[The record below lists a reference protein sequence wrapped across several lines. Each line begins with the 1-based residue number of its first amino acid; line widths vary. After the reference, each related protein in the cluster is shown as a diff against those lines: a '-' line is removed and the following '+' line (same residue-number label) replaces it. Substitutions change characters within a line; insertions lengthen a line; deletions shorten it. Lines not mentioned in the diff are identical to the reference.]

1 VRSSSCQSIHDGR
14 LATHGCRPL
23 SGRLAEQVEKPKRE
37 KMMAPARLDSSI
49 RAIGLRVTINTLKS
63 RLRSTFMAYRSVALR
78 HQIAAIL
85 FALLPLAAAA
95 GKFTSVTPSPDTG
108 DTKSRL
114 TITISD
120 GTRFNAPKDVGQ
132 VGYENSYVS
141 PDGRYVGWLDMYPLP
156 GADFNYPIPGP
167 LVVLDLS
174 RKPHYFGEH
183 NSQSIF
189 QWCFVPN
196 VAEVAYMS
204 GTLHF
209 SDAATF
215 YLQRISDGRLLAT
228 YDFPDSKEKTARASA
243 RKHAPAWMRCVLKQE
258 AANYASMWKH

>member
-1 VRSSSCQSIHDGR
+1 MEGPVPKLPVAAVR
-14 LATHGCRPL
+14 
-23 SGRLAEQVEKPKRE
+23 SGRLAEQAEKPRRE
-37 KMMAPARLDSSI
+37 KMMTSARLGPFR
-49 RAIGLRVTINTLKS
+49 RAIELSVAINTLK
-63 RLRSTFMAYRSVALR
+63 RWLRSTSMAYRSVVMR
-78 HQIAAIL
+78 HQFA
-85 FALLPLAAAA
+85 ALLLALVPLSAAA
-95 GKFTSVTPSPDTG
+95 GKFTSITPSPDTG

-120 GTRFNAPKDVGQ
+120 GARFDAPKDAGQ

-141 PDGRYVGWLDMYPLP
+141 PDGKYVGWLAMYLLP

-167 LVVLDLS
+167 LVVLDQS
-174 RKPHYFGEH
+174 RKPHYFGEQT
-183 NSQSIF
+183 SQAIF
-189 QWCFVPN
+189 QWCFVPK

-228 YDFPDSKEKTARASA
+228 YDFPDSREKAARAAA
-243 RKHAPAWMRCVLKQE
+243 RKHAPAWVRCVLTQE
-258 AANYASMWKH
+258 AANNASM